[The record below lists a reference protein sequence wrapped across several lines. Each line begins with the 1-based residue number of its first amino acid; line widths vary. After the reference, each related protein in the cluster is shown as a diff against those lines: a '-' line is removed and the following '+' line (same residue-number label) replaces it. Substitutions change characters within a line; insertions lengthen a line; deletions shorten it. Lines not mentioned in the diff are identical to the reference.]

1 MKIVLA
7 TNNRHKV
14 EELTHLLAGEGR
26 EIRTLAESGFSG
38 EIVEDGA
45 TFEENSYI
53 KARTVSE
60 RLGCIAVADDSGLEV
75 DCLGGAPGVHSARYA
90 GEHASDAE
98 NLDKL
103 LDAVCGKTDRRA
115 RFVSVITAVFP
126 DGRRITAR
134 GECEGKILDERRGSG
149 SFGYDP
155 VFYYEPLGKTFAEM
169 TTEEKNAVSHRG
181 KAVRRYAEMFFLDK
195 PARE

>member
-60 RLGCIAVADDSGLEV
+60 RLGCIAVADDSGS
-75 DCLGGAPGVHSARYA
+75 GGRLPR
-90 GEHASDAE
+90 
-98 NLDKL
+98 
-103 LDAVCGKTDRRA
+103 RRA
-115 RFVSVITAVFP
+115 RRAFGTLR
-126 DGRRITAR
+126 GRTRLR
-134 GECEGKILDERRGSG
+134 CGKPR
-149 SFGYDP
+149 
-155 VFYYEPLGKTFAEM
+155 
-169 TTEEKNAVSHRG
+169 
-181 KAVRRYAEMFFLDK
+181 
-195 PARE
+195 

>member
-26 EIRTLAESGFSG
+26 EIRTPRRVGFSG

-75 DCLGGAPGVHSARYA
+75 DWPR
-90 GEHASDAE
+90 
-98 NLDKL
+98 
-103 LDAVCGKTDRRA
+103 RRA
-115 RFVSVITAVFP
+115 RRAFGTPTRRTRLRCGKPRISCSTPFVEKPIAAPASFRSSPLFFPTADALPRAANV
-126 DGRRITAR
+126 R
-134 GECEGKILDERRGSG
+134 
-149 SFGYDP
+149 
-155 VFYYEPLGKTFAEM
+155 
-169 TTEEKNAVSHRG
+169 EKSLTSAAAAAVSGMTPCFITNRW
-181 KAVRRYAEMFFLDK
+181 
-195 PARE
+195 ARPSPR

>member
-60 RLGCIAVADDSGLEV
+60 RHRRRRRFGSGGRL
-75 DCLGGAPGVHSARYA
+75 PR
-90 GEHASDAE
+90 
-98 NLDKL
+98 
-103 LDAVCGKTDRRA
+103 RRA
-115 RFVSVITAVFP
+115 RRAFGTLR
-126 DGRRITAR
+126 GRTRLR
-134 GECEGKILDERRGSG
+134 CGKPR
-149 SFGYDP
+149 
-155 VFYYEPLGKTFAEM
+155 
-169 TTEEKNAVSHRG
+169 
-181 KAVRRYAEMFFLDK
+181 
-195 PARE
+195 

>member
-75 DCLGGAPGVHSARYA
+75 DCLGGAPACIRHATRANTPPMRKTSISCSTPFVEKPIAAPASFRSSPLFFPTADALPRAANVREKSLTSAA
-90 GEHASDAE
+90 AA
-98 NLDKL
+98 
-103 LDAVCGKTDRRA
+103 
-115 RFVSVITAVFP
+115 
-126 DGRRITAR
+126 
-134 GECEGKILDERRGSG
+134 
-149 SFGYDP
+149 
-155 VFYYEPLGKTFAEM
+155 
-169 TTEEKNAVSHRG
+169 AVSGMTPCFITNRW
-181 KAVRRYAEMFFLDK
+181 
-195 PARE
+195 ARPSPR